1 MVFTEVMID
10 HLEIESSTVLA
21 ESMDGKEQVAKYGIP
36 VPVDG
41 KLVLKIVLNIYINLY
56 LENEDEKNVRL
67 AFLDQAKG
75 DNGGEIQVSVK
86 NNTNQ
91 FSFIERA
98 NQSRVE
104 DFEETESQTDPPPM

>member
-1 MVFTEVMID
+1 MVFKEVMID

-21 ESMDGKEQVAKYGIP
+21 ESMDGKEQIAKYGIP
-36 VPVDG
+36 VPEDG
-41 KLVLKIVLNIYINLY
+41 KFVLEIVLNIYINLY
-56 LENEDEKNVRL
+56 LENEEDKNVRL
-67 AFLDQAKG
+67 ALLAESKR

-104 DFEETESQTDPPPM
+104 DFDETESQTDPPPM